1 MSKRKYS
8 KGDRFEIDQA
18 PIIATGTIV
27 YTDADFAIA
36 RIESGSD
43 EAMEIIGS
51 CPFSANFISQLDH
64 FEADRELLAHEVYM
78 VICNDE
84 E

>member
-8 KGDRFEIDQA
+8 KGDKFEIDQA
-18 PIIATGTIV
+18 SIIATGTIV

-36 RIESGSD
+36 RIESSSD

>member
-1 MSKRKYS
+1 MVLKVNTMVFVHNY
-8 KGDRFEIDQA
+8 DRLSA
-18 PIIATGTIV
+18 
-27 YTDADFAIA
+27 DADFAIA

-51 CPFSANFISQLDH
+51 CPFSTNFISQLDD